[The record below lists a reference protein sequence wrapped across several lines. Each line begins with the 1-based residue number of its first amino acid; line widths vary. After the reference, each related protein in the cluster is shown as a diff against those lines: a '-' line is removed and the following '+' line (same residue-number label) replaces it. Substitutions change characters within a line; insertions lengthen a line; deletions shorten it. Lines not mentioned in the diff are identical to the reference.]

1 MKIKICGMKYPE
13 NILAVADLQPDYLG
27 FIFYEKSKRYVLD
40 ANKEAFSEYMFND
53 KLRVQKVGVFVNEDV
68 KNIIRLATE
77 FDISVLQLHGDETPE
92 QCEALQLLGF
102 RVIKAFGIDNDFDF
116 SVLGEYETVCD
127 YFLFDTKTK
136 DFGGSGQHFDWNL
149 LKQYPFSKPI
159 FLSGGLDVKDIP
171 AIHDLLKDVNIHALD
186 FNSKLEIEYGLKDA
200 HKCEEAIKQ
209 CRNVTM

>member
-1 MKIKICGMKYPE
+1 MKYPE
-13 NILAVADLQPDYLG
+13 NIQAVAELQPDYLG

-53 KLRVQKVGVFVNEDV
+53 NLRVQKVGVFVNEDT
-68 KNIIRLATE
+68 KNIIRMATD
-77 FDISVLQLHGDETPE
+77 FDITMLQLHGDETPE

-102 RVIKAFGIDNDFDF
+102 SVIKAFGIDNDFDF

-136 DFGGSGQHFDWNL
+136 DFGGSGRHFEWNL
-149 LKQYPFSKPI
+149 LKQYSFSKPI
-159 FLSGGLDVKDIP
+159 FLSGGLEVKDIP
-171 AIHDLLKDVNIHALD
+171 VILDELKNLNIHALD
-186 FNSKLEIEYGLKDA
+186 FNSKLEIEHGLKDV

>member
-1 MKIKICGMKYPE
+1 MKYPE
-13 NILAVADLQPDYLG
+13 NIQAIADLQPDYMG

-40 ANKEAFSEYMFND
+40 ANKEAFSEYIFND
-53 KLRVQKVGVFVNEDV
+53 NLRVQKVGVFVNEDT
-68 KNIIRLATE
+68 KNIIRMATD
-77 FDISVLQLHGDETPE
+77 FDITMLQLHGDETPE

-102 RVIKAFGIDNDFDF
+102 SVIKAFGMDNNFDF

-136 DFGGSGQHFDWNL
+136 DFGGSGRHFDWNL
-149 LKQYPFSKPI
+149 LKQYSFPKPI

-171 AIHDLLKDVNIHALD
+171 AILDELKNLNIHALD
-186 FNSKLEIEYGLKDA
+186 FNSKLEIEYGLKNV